1 MAFPLEAIVTV
12 LPDQVG
18 PKIKEYVRTI
28 HERYVVIVVN
38 EIIGLTPILQKG
50 SIQNGTNN
58 FQRYLLVKFLAKQFL
73 YISGVDKRWQ
83 VCICKALNCISRGH
97 GGGGWI
103 VFNEID

>member
-18 PKIKEYVRTI
+18 PKIKEYVRNI

-58 FQRYLLVKFLAKQFL
+58 FQRFLLVKFSAK
-73 YISGVDKRWQ
+73 
-83 VCICKALNCISRGH
+83 
-97 GGGGWI
+97 
-103 VFNEID
+103 